1 MTIVYKEIKSK
12 IYMQNIN
19 PTKKKILNIT
29 IFEYVFEYPQA
40 TNLHPPKKILIPAM
54 IVEISI
60 INITI
65 MPLLKTL
72 PSTKFIIVGVSNII
86 IEQSIIFIK
95 KTIIII
101 LFTKTSSFSRET
113 LGNIV
118 W

>member
-1 MTIVYKEIKSK
+1 
-12 IYMQNIN
+12 MQNIN
-19 PTKKKILNIT
+19 PTKKKLLNIT

-95 KTIIII
+95 KQ
-101 LFTKTSSFSRET
+101 LSSFYLQKQVPFHEK
-113 LGNIV
+113 L
-118 W
+118 